1 MRTAGPLGFRT
12 QSFSAPR
19 TSPRPAEAFCYIFAA
34 LRYVFRLKVTG
45 GFFRLGL
52 ACVFLLS
59 EFGRINCELCNLSKS
74 VRRISNDSLR
84 LAGDLLG
91 RLRRPSFAPSAGR
104 GACCSS

>member
-52 ACVFLLS
+52 AWCFSAVGIRAHQLRTVQL
-59 EFGRINCELCNLSKS
+59 EQ
-74 VRRISNDSLR
+74 ISTKN
-84 LAGDLLG
+84 
-91 RLRRPSFAPSAGR
+91 FK
-104 GACCSS
+104 